1 MEQFVLQLGYL
12 LHLLVLL
19 YLHLQQLYCE
29 ALVGPSRGH
38 LAAVLVVVAVF
49 AGLGL
54 KLVDA
59 LLGLFFLVDLF
70 GGEDVEDRPGDMLFV
85 EVYFI
90 GLSALLAE
98 SCRRIVDDL
107 NNCIDLCILV
117 LECLELL
124 VELDE
129 L

>member
-1 MEQFVLQLGYL
+1 MT
-12 LHLLVLL
+12 
-19 YLHLQQLYCE
+19 
-29 ALVGPSRGH
+29 
-38 LAAVLVVVAVF
+38 VAVF

-54 KLVDA
+54 KLVHA

-70 GGEDVEDRPGDMLFV
+70 RGEDVEDRAGDMLFI

-124 VELDE
+124 VELNK